1 MEEFKYS
8 MVGWDTVC
16 SPIELG
22 SLGIKQTG
30 LFNQALLVKWL
41 LHFRHE
47 DTQSVV
53 LSVCFEV
60 WSGRGKLDLEI
71 R

>member
-1 MEEFKYS
+1 
-8 MVGWDTVC
+8 MVGWDMVC

-22 SLGIKQTG
+22 SLGIKRIG
-30 LFNQALLVKWL
+30 LFNQALLGKWL

-47 DTQSVV
+47 DTQSVA

-60 WSGRGKLDLEI
+60 
-71 R
+71 